1 MQSCFTISST
11 DLELIFAACR
21 KISTENLP
29 RQSILFQT
37 IPSQQRW
44 LCYRFHWIIPK
55 ESRQAVVTWTESASQ
70 VVDGSFRRPLL
81 IPPHCSSRYL
91 FPYGE
96 YSGFLNKA
104 NSFPLMQQ
112 PARKQVDDS
121 PEPTF
126 YPLSCSRAQHL
137 SQKMKLLVSRQVAKL
152 YCLELDVL
160 FIPLYI
166 NESKG

>member
-70 VVDGSFRRPLL
+70 VVDGSFRSTAVNPTPLQQPL
-81 IPPHCSSRYL
+81 SVSIWRV
-91 FPYGE
+91 FR
-96 YSGFLNKA
+96 F
-104 NSFPLMQQ
+104 SFPLTQQ